1 MSSTVRDQAM
11 KAMKMQWDIKNK
23 AEKQRDFL
31 RDVKHWED
39 ESRKKDVKLK
49 HSATTDVQKETM
61 PIRGTAAFKER
72 IKSAS
77 SGNKEKNEWENFDV
91 GAALKSLGGSKSSQS
106 EDEKGKISKQLAA
119 VHKQKGND
127 FFKAGRFSDAIKEY
141 TKCIEAAP
149 SDHIPY
155 ANRAMAYLKTKD
167 YASVERD
174 CSKSLELNP
183 RYVKALLRRAT
194 ARKYLSQPSL
204 ALRDF
209 KTVLKYEPS
218 NVQALREV
226 TNLELQLNPPNIPN
240 STQSTTNPPKA
251 TNTPKAPNHSQS
263 TASCRPK
270 VTDRRRR
277 RLSVQ
282 DVSDSDS
289 ESSEEQQKKSR
300 PDSPVQ
306 PERLEIQNR
315 TKMDEPKQFFD
326 PKPHTAKIEE
336 ISQSSKLNNRHKSE
350 KVHKSTA
357 RSQLQAVQNS
367 EECKGNHVPEQ
378 KYVASIDYSPP
389 KSFSE
394 FSRVWRSLRKRPEAL
409 GLYIKLVE
417 PSRLPKLLRSGID
430 SDMFEEMIRA
440 VHAQFYSDQP
450 KLAFK
455 YLVSLSE
462 IERFDMAVMFLG
474 SDAKSYIKEILTAV
488 AKSLSQSEVSRVSL
502 CYDVRLS

>member
-49 HSATTDVQKETM
+49 HSATTDVQK
-61 PIRGTAAFKER
+61 
-72 IKSAS
+72 
-77 SGNKEKNEWENFDV
+77 
-91 GAALKSLGGSKSSQS
+91 
-106 EDEKGKISKQLAA
+106 
-119 VHKQKGND
+119 
-127 FFKAGRFSDAIKEY
+127 
-141 TKCIEAAP
+141 
-149 SDHIPY
+149 
-155 ANRAMAYLKTKD
+155 
-167 YASVERD
+167 
-174 CSKSLELNP
+174 
-183 RYVKALLRRAT
+183 
-194 ARKYLSQPSL
+194 
-204 ALRDF
+204 
-209 KTVLKYEPS
+209 
-218 NVQALREV
+218 
-226 TNLELQLNPPNIPN
+226 
-240 STQSTTNPPKA
+240 
-251 TNTPKAPNHSQS
+251 
-263 TASCRPK
+263 
-270 VTDRRRR
+270 
-277 RLSVQ
+277 
-282 DVSDSDS
+282 
-289 ESSEEQQKKSR
+289 QQKKSR